1 MNFEDMIDDLEDM
14 VIPTPDDTN
23 DDTIEG
29 ADDPIIPP
37 VEEPKTPEI
46 PEATTDDDD
55 ESKAQITQYYNALL
69 EYGALDVPEDFE
81 FDGSKEGLEKA
92 FELSDKNKNAK
103 LAADLWEHLPED
115 FKPLLQYAL
124 NGGKSLD
131 AFLETFKEVDYSQ
144 LDLTD
149 ENNQR
154 KVLYDYYRSTS
165 SYSEEKINR
174 MINRLADIGDLE
186 DEAVDAVKEL
196 VQYKEQQKEQ
206 LLAEAANQEQAA
218 KEATKKQTEE
228 LTKLIE
234 TTSLI
239 GDERKNRVKA
249 FMFNPIKENGQYTT
263 QLNQT
268 MSAIT
273 TNPEHL
279 IQLADILADYNP
291 SVGFN
296 FDRLERKSKTKDTK
310 SFKDLLDQ
318 KLDPKTGL
326 KGSNKKVINE
336 DFDWDGFLNS

>member
-1 MNFEDMIDDLEDM
+1 
-14 VIPTPDDTN
+14 
-23 DDTIEG
+23 
-29 ADDPIIPP
+29 
-37 VEEPKTPEI
+37 
-46 PEATTDDDD
+46 
-55 ESKAQITQYYNALL
+55 
-69 EYGALDVPEDFE
+69 
-81 FDGSKEGLEKA
+81 
-92 FELSDKNKNAK
+92 
-103 LAADLWEHLPED
+103 
-115 FKPLLQYAL
+115 
-124 NGGKSLD
+124 
-131 AFLETFKEVDYSQ
+131 
-144 LDLTD
+144 
-149 ENNQR
+149 
-154 KVLYDYYRSTS
+154 
-165 SYSEEKINR
+165 